1 MIHAGRKYRITTP
14 VNSCHIVGV
23 GDIIEI
29 TELSWHGVRSMDISV
44 DIEGNPY
51 NGILMFEGSY
61 TAAEYWEKV
70 EMCLEA
76 V

>member
-1 MIHAGRKYRITTP
+1 MIHTGRKYRITTP

-29 TELSWHGVRSMDISV
+29 TGLSQYGVHSMDISV
-44 DIEGNPY
+44 NSEGNPY
-51 NGILMFEGSY
+51 NGILMFEGPYS
-61 TAAEYWEKV
+61 AAEYWEKV

>member
-1 MIHAGRKYRITTP
+1 MIYVGQKYRITTP
-14 VNSCHIVGV
+14 VNSCHIAGV

-29 TELSWHGVRSMDISV
+29 TELSWYGVRSMDISV
-44 DIEGNPY
+44 DDDGIPY
-51 NGILMFEGSY
+51 NGILMFEGPY
-61 TAAEYWEKV
+61 NIQEYWEKI

>member
-1 MIHAGRKYRITTP
+1 MIYLGQKYRITKP
-14 VNSCHIVGV
+14 VSKQHIVSV
-23 GDIIEI
+23 GDIITISQI
-29 TELSWHGVRSMDISV
+29 TWLGVRSMDISV

>member
-1 MIHAGRKYRITTP
+1 MIYAGQKYRITRP
-14 VNSCHIVGV
+14 VSEQHIVGV

-29 TELSWHGVRSMDISV
+29 TELSWYGVRSMDISV